1 MRLAKLAA
9 LVVPFTFVSCGG
21 RSSPSAPTSALLDL
35 VPGTY
40 ALTVTMSP
48 NGDPTCTNGICTSLT
63 LCIGSSDPRSVLAVT
78 TAVRVDRAA
87 DAITI
92 RPEDT
97 SASFRMELRIAE
109 AAVSGTASGQFRDGN
124 GQLSIGS
131 GDPQSRA
138 SVSGVVL
145 ATSVSG
151 KIDGQ
156 VGVSGYSCS
165 NNGHTW
171 TLVSR

>member
-9 LVVPFTFVSCGG
+9 LIVPFTFLSCGG
-21 RSSPSAPTSALLDL
+21 HSTPTAPTSALLDL

-40 ALTVTMSP
+40 LLTVTMSP

-63 LCIGSSDPRSVLAVT
+63 LCIGGGDPASARPVTSV
-78 TAVRVDRAA
+78 VRVDRAA

-97 SASFRMELRIAE
+97 SASFRMELKIAA
-109 AAVSGTASGQFRDGN
+109 AAVSGTASGQLRDGT

-131 GDPQSRA
+131 GEPQSRA
-138 SVSGVVL
+138 AVSGVVL

-171 TLVSR
+171 TLVPR